1 MSPLRIHATLALLL
15 GLASISTD
23 LFLPAL
29 PAMAASLKAAPGQ
42 MELVVSAYLAGFG
55 LGQLAWGPIS
65 DRFGRRGPILF
76 GVAVFGLGSAGCA
89 LAGSAEAV
97 ILWRIL
103 QAVGASAGVALARA
117 IIRDSQERDAA
128 ARLLSSLMTV
138 MAVAPLIGPS
148 LGAEILDLFG
158 WRAIF
163 WTLVVIAALGLWAA
177 THLAETLPPERRT
190 QGALLSALRDYA
202 AHLGN
207 RGLML
212 RGGALGFFYLG
223 IFAGIAGSPFA
234 FITHHGLSPRA
245 YGLVFG
251 AGIVGLMAVNQL
263 NARLVA
269 KLGAER
275 LLRIGA
281 VGAGASGLAFAL
293 VTASDWQGVAGL
305 VAVNLAFT
313 AMNGLI
319 AANAVATALASVS
332 RATGS
337 ASALVGALQYGGGML
352 GAALV
357 AGLNDGTPAPMGAV
371 IALGGT
377 GCLACTWMAQR
388 RVA

>member
-1 MSPLRIHATLALLL
+1 MKALRTQGTLALLL

-29 PAMAASLKAAPGQ
+29 PAMETSLQATSGQ

-55 LGQLAWGPIS
+55 LGQLLWGPIS
-65 DRFGRRGPILF
+65 DRFGRRRPILF

-97 ILWRIL
+97 IFWRVV
-103 QAVGASAGVALARA
+103 QAIGASAGVALARA
-117 IIRDSQERDAA
+117 MIRDSHERDAA
-128 ARLLSSLMTV
+128 ARLLSGLMTV

-148 LGAEILDLFG
+148 LGAVILDLAS

-163 WTLVVIAALGLWAA
+163 WTLVAIATLGLWAA
-177 THLAETLPPERRT
+177 AALSETLPAEHRT
-190 QGALLSALRDYA
+190 QGALLAAMRDYA
-202 AHLGN
+202 AHLRN
-207 RGLML
+207 PGLML
-212 RGGALGFFYLG
+212 RSSALGFYYLG
-223 IFAGIAGSPFA
+223 VFAGIAGSPFA
-234 FITHHGLSPRA
+234 YITHHGLSPHA

-263 NARLVA
+263 NARLVNRYGA
-269 KLGAER
+269 GTLLQVGALGA
-275 LLRIGA
+275 A
-281 VGAGASGLAFAL
+281 VTGLAFAW
-293 VTASDWQGVAGL
+293 VTARDWQEVVGL

-319 AANAVATALASVS
+319 AANAVASALARVS
-332 RATGS
+332 RAAGS

-357 AGLNDGTPAPMGAV
+357 AALSDGTPAPMGAV
-371 IALGGT
+371 IAVGGV
-377 GCLACTWMAQR
+377 GCLICTLLVQR
-388 RVA
+388 LKV